1 MATLKDVRKM
11 GIAGRLLLAFAG
23 IALLSLSSGAV
34 GWLTLRNIEGAQT
47 TIVDKALPV
56 VADARAIA
64 EHSAQIIAR
73 GPLLTNAVSQQQRA
87 SEAGAIAKRTL
98 ALSDLLDGMAGT
110 SVDNDQVRALRDVA
124 VKLSENLRKQDR
136 LVEQRIDLNN
146 TLRQRIA
153 RSLHAAQ
160 GLSEL
165 SKTLVSN
172 AASGTTAVISN
183 LYALVEAQ
191 DQVEESLDALDG
203 LLEEDVYLLE
213 RMFEMR
219 MRSSTLGLLLNQ
231 LARASDNAE
240 VESLQVTYASNL
252 RILKR
257 RVSGI
262 SDPVRLEQAETHLSR
277 LIAVGKGASED
288 AFSLRDRVL
297 GVVAAVEALS
307 RENRGLAEQMST
319 LVSQLVEQSKSL
331 ADAATLDAHHAVEKG
346 LATLVGQTLVFFV
359 VAGLIIWLYVQ
370 RNVIFRL
377 TSLAGVM
384 RRLAQGD
391 LSAPVP
397 VGGSDELSE
406 MADTVKVFR
415 DQAIIKQQLEKERE
429 KTEIELRHHKSAL
442 EDLVTER
449 TAQLQQANAQLQ
461 TVVENHAVAREKAE
475 RASQAKSE
483 FLAAMSHEIRT
494 PMNGILGMLRILGD
508 TPLSEE
514 QREKVSVIRS
524 SSQTLLGILNDILD
538 YSKIE
543 SGEIDVEPRDFDL
556 HQLIDDIAAVLRFK
570 ANDKGVSLVV
580 ELAPA
585 VPTVLKGDAGK
596 LSQILLNLVGNAL
609 KFTDRGAVTIS
620 VRQGATV
627 RPGAHDLHFEVTDT
641 GIGIAASDQEHLFDA
656 FYQANRANAGNQ
668 EGTGLGLAI
677 CKRLIDAMG
686 GKIGVKSQV
695 GQGSRFWFELGFEPG
710 DAESIIAHNINLPVA
725 DPILGSR
732 KILLV
737 EDNEINA
744 IVVRT
749 FLQKMGH
756 SSVWSKTGEE
766 ALAAIAEEAFDLVLM
781 DISLPG
787 IDGIETTRRVRA
799 LSNGKT
805 QAIPIIAMSAHVF
818 QSEIDEHLSAG
829 MNAFI
834 GKPISPERLTEAI
847 SETLKGS
854 GKFASPTLCTN
865 RKDDRIIFD
874 PKWLAED
881 HQILGTERTGRIVL
895 LFQERAPDTL
905 NRLTEAVRKGEWQ
918 EIADLAHNL
927 KGSSAALGLLRLS
940 DRSRQLEIAAKEK
953 DGTALRDAFEG
964 FETLIELSIQS
975 LDKAWKGLSS
985 TARQK
990 RGEGEAVGP
999 S

>member
-1 MATLKDVRKM
+1 M

-47 TIVDKALPV
+47 TIVDKALPA

-73 GPLLTNAVSQQQRA
+73 GPLLTNAATQQQRS
-87 SEAGAIAKRTL
+87 SEAGAIAKRTR
-98 ALSDLLDGMAGT
+98 ALNDLLEAMAGA
-110 SVDNDQVRALRDVA
+110 SVDKAQVRALRDVA
-124 VKLSENLRKQDR
+124 AKLSENLRKQDQ
-136 LVEQRIDLNN
+136 LVEQRIDLGQ

-153 RSLHAAQ
+153 RSLVAAQ
-160 GLSEL
+160 KLSEL
-165 SKTLVSN
+165 SETLVSN

-183 LYALVEAQ
+183 LYALIEEQ
-191 DQVEESLDALDG
+191 GRIEESLDALDG

-240 VESLQVTYASNL
+240 VESLQVAYASNL

-262 SDPVRLEQAETHLSR
+262 SDPVRLEQAQTHLNW

-288 AFSLRDRVL
+288 AFSLRQRVIA
-297 GVVAAVEALS
+297 VAARVEALS
-307 RENRGLAEQMST
+307 RENRGLAERMSA
-319 LVSQLVEQSKSL
+319 LVSQLVEQSKDL
-331 ADAATLDAHHAVEKG
+331 ADAATLEAHDAVQKG
-346 LATLVGQTLVFFV
+346 LATLIGQTLVFFI
-359 VAGLIIWLYVQ
+359 VAGLIVWLYVQ

-397 VGGSDELSE
+397 VGGRDELSE

-415 DQAIIKQQLEKERE
+415 DQAIVKQQLEKERE
-429 KTEIELRHHKSAL
+429 QTEIELRRHKSAL
-442 EDLVTER
+442 EELVTER
-449 TAQLQQANAQLQ
+449 TTQLQQANDQLQ
-461 TVVENHAVAREKAE
+461 TEVQNHAVAREKAE

-508 TPLSEE
+508 TPLSDE
-514 QREKVSVIRS
+514 QRKRVSVIRS

-543 SGEIDVEPRDFDL
+543 SGEIDVEPKDFDL
-556 HQLIDDIAAVLRFK
+556 HQLVDDIVAVMQFK
-570 ANDKGVSLVV
+570 ANDKGVTLVA
-580 ELAPA
+580 ELAPT
-585 VPTVLKGDAGK
+585 VPKILKGDAGK
-596 LSQILLNLVGNAL
+596 LSQVLLNLVGNAL

-620 VRQGATV
+620 IREAESSLTARHG
-627 RPGAHDLHFEVTDT
+627 LYFEVTDT
-641 GIGIAASDQEHLFDA
+641 GVGVAAGDQEQLFDA
-656 FYQANRANAGNQ
+656 FYQANRADAGNQ

-677 CKRLIDAMG
+677 SKRLIEAMG
-686 GKIGVKSQV
+686 GRIGVKSQL
-695 GQGSRFWFELGFEPG
+695 GQGSRFWFQLGFEPG
-710 DAESIIAHNINLPVA
+710 NAESIITHNINLPVA
-725 DPILGSR
+725 DPSLGPR
-732 KILLV
+732 RILLV

-756 SSVWSKTGEE
+756 ISVWSRSGEE
-766 ALAAIAEEAFDLVLM
+766 ALATIAADEFDLVLM

-787 IDGIETTRRVRA
+787 IDGVETTRRIRA
-799 LSNGKT
+799 LSNSKSHAT
-805 QAIPIIAMSAHVF
+805 PIIAMSAHVF
-818 QSEIDEHLSAG
+818 QSEVDQHLNAG

-834 GKPISPERLTEAI
+834 GKPISPERLAEAI
-847 SETLKGS
+847 SETLQGGGPVGGPVPCVS
-854 GKFASPTLCTN
+854 GPAPCVN
-865 RKDDRIIFD
+865 GKDDRAIIN
-874 PKWLAED
+874 PKSLADD
-881 HQILGTERTGRIVL
+881 HHILGTERTKRIVG
-895 LFQERAPDTL
+895 LFQERAPQTL
-905 NRLTEAVRKGEWQ
+905 DRLVEAVRKEEWHS
-918 EIADLAHNL
+918 IADQAHNL

-940 DRSRQLEIAAKEK
+940 DRCRQLEIAAKEK
-953 DGTALRDAFEG
+953 NGRALVDAFEG
-964 FETLIELSIQS
+964 FEALLELSIES
-975 LDKAWKGLSS
+975 LETAWQALSS
-985 TARQK
+985 TAQQNWE
-990 RGEGEAVGP
+990 EGNPAGP
-999 S
+999 V